1 MAAISL
7 LPEHLNDMIAQGEG
21 QRVEFKR
28 SLAELETGARTVTAM
43 ANADGGIV
51 LFGVRDDGTI
61 SGVEMGAQTKERI
74 VQAITANTDPTLY
87 PSVEVVKLGE
97 QIIIL
102 VTVPESQDKPHLVQG
117 RAYKRVGAADV
128 QMSRGEYERLLR
140 DRPGAEYDG
149 QMVAQATGDDVAW
162 DKVERYLALREQVT
176 GRRVTI
182 PPQQVLQAR
191 GCLVE
196 ADGTLRPTV
205 AGILLFGVDSQ
216 AFLSRSYI
224 TVVRFRGQDTA
235 HGYYD
240 RRDLMGTLPEMVDAA
255 EAYLWEHIQHG
266 GRVRGLRREDLH
278 EYPRPALR
286 ECLVN
291 AVAHRD
297 YSIRGSRIIVSMF
310 EDRIEFDS
318 PGPLPWPVTVEN
330 ILEQQYSRNPHI
342 VRVLFEMGYIEEI
355 GMGLD
360 NVYRWLAAAGQSEPV
375 LRDTGGSFIISIY
388 GLDMEKALVEGKVDA
403 IDLMALGLNE
413 RQRQAIEY
421 IQERDKITN
430 REYQEFGKVSHE
442 MAHRELSELTTKG
455 LIEKRGAGRGTYYIL
470 VDD

>member
-1 MAAISL
+1 MTPEEVRTLIS
-7 LPEHLNDMIAQGEG
+7 QGEG
-21 QRVEFKR
+21 QQLELKR
-28 SLAELETGARTVTAM
+28 SLAELETGVRAAAAM
-43 ANADGGIV
+43 ANTDGGHV

-61 SGVEMGAQTKERI
+61 LGVHIGAQTRER
-74 VQAITANTDPTLY
+74 VVRAVTDNTDPTLY
-87 PSVEVVKLGE
+87 PSVEYVEMDGRTV
-97 QIIIL
+97 IV
-102 VTVPESQDKPHLVQG
+102 VTVSRSEDKPHLVRG

-128 QMSRGEYERLLR
+128 QMSRAEYERLLR

-149 QMVAQATGDDVAW
+149 QVVAQATEDDIAW
-162 DKVERYLALREQVT
+162 DKVERYLVLRERGT

-191 GCLVE
+191 SCLVE
-196 ADGTLRPTV
+196 ADGTLRPTI
-205 AGILLFGVDSQ
+205 AGLLLFGADPQ
-216 AFLSRSYI
+216 AFLSRSHI
-224 TVVRFRGQDTA
+224 TVVRFRGQNTA

-240 RRDLMGTLPEMVDAA
+240 RRDLMGTLVEMVDAA

-310 EDRIEFDS
+310 EGRIEFNS

-330 ILEQQYSRNPHI
+330 ILEQQYSRNPRI

-360 NVYRWLAAAGQSEPV
+360 NVYRWLAEAGQPEPA
-375 LRDTGGSFIISIY
+375 LRDTGGSFVITLY
-388 GLDMEKALVEGKVDA
+388 VLHVEKALAEGETETIELV
-403 IDLMALGLNE
+403 ALGLNE
-413 RQRQAIEY
+413 RQRRAIEY
-421 IQERDKITN
+421 IQEHGRITN
-430 REYQEFGKVSHE
+430 REYRELGKVSHE
-442 MAHRELSELTTKG
+442 IAYRELSELITEG
-455 LIEKRGAGRGTYYIL
+455 LIEKRGAGRGTHYTL